1 MKSKGTTRIYDGLE
15 FADTKDVLNY
25 IDTMID
31 KPKDSWKESGD
42 LSKEEI
48 KENADLK
55 TEADAAQKA
64 LEDELKKS
72 GVPLMG

>member
-1 MKSKGTTRIYDGLE
+1 
-15 FADTKDVLNY
+15 
-25 IDTMID
+25 MID
-31 KPKDSWKESGD
+31 KPKDSWKESGE

-48 KENADLK
+48 KENAALK

-72 GVPLMG
+72 GMPIMG